1 MDGSYYGG
9 GAAAMVQVKVLL
21 LWHLLLSIAI
31 YNNFFSLL
39 VSSKQ

>member
-1 MDGSYYGG
+1 MDGSYGG

-21 LWHLLLSIAI
+21 ALALHRYLLSR
-31 YNNFFSLL
+31 L